1 MNVLTKNYGIENGER
16 KYLTYLMDGD
26 KPLECIDSSGEPE
39 RSGIEMELLNK
50 HGLTIDDL
58 SYMTL
63 EEYYR
68 QELKK
73 DEPLILVFYLSR
85 DLWSDREMVSAYGEN
100 VKKYFD
106 STGDDIRLFFLPTD
120 YEERIECI
128 NPVYI
133 TDQKDMEKLNKLTDE
148 LETLFQVGTDSILD
162 DGSYDEEDITG

>member
-1 MNVLTKNYGIENGER
+1 MNVLTKNYGIEDGDR
-16 KYLTYLMDGD
+16 KYLTYLMDDG
-26 KPLECIDSSGEPE
+26 KPLECIDSSGETE
-39 RSGIEMELLNK
+39 RAGIEMELLNK
-50 HGLTIDDL
+50 HGLTIDNL

-85 DLWSDREMVSAYGEN
+85 DLWSDRAMVTSYGEN

-106 STGDDIRLFFLPTD
+106 STGDDVRLFFLPTD
-120 YEERIECI
+120 NEERIECI
-128 NPVYI
+128 NPLYI

-148 LETLFQVGTDSILD
+148 LEELFQVGNEPILD
-162 DGSYDEEDITG
+162 DGEEDVVG

>member
-16 KYLTYLMDGD
+16 KYLTYLMDDD
-26 KPLECIDSSGEPE
+26 KPLECIDSKGEVE

-50 HGLTIDDL
+50 HNLTIEDL
-58 SYMTL
+58 TYMTL

-73 DEPLILVFYLSR
+73 DEPLIMVFYLDR
-85 DLWSDREMVSAYGEN
+85 GLWEDRQMVATYGEN

-106 STGDDIRLFFLPTD
+106 STGDDVRLFFLPTD
-120 YEERIECI
+120 NEERIECI

-133 TDQKDMEKLNKLTDE
+133 TEQKDKENLNKLTDN
-148 LETLFQVGTDSILD
+148 LETLFQVGTESILD
-162 DGSYDEEDITG
+162 DGEEDIIG